1 MGHYRHEGDSVH
13 GHAVPVVGG
22 YEKVE
27 EERKMKKGSAPV
39 NAAESALF
47 GNLVGSV
54 ATVATTPGGSGPI

>member
-1 MGHYRHEGDSVH
+1 MGNHRHEKDSVH
-13 GHAVPVVGG
+13 GHTVPVMGG

-47 GNLVGSV
+47 GSLVGSA